1 MKKIISVILF
11 ILIALPVWA
20 ITMQGSDGGTIQ
32 GGSAKMQGGGFS
44 PLSLAPVAWYDASSS
59 ASFTFNGANVSQW
72 NDISGNGNH
81 LTQATAV
88 DQPLYNSASPATV
101 EFDGVSEF
109 MQGPAFTQGVIA
121 QPFTIV
127 CVSQNITLATQTVYV
142 DSIDGTNDALVYEI
156 SGFDRMFAGGVDVM
170 DGNASTLNKQMLA
183 TVFNGDSSL
192 FYTNTSAGPDTSSQ
206 AGEPG
211 SNSLG
216 GVTLSAF
223 NSGLSGYRNQKI
235 HAVLIVDRELT
246 VSELDQLGNYYQQ
259 RYGNVWIPS
268 S

>member
-1 MKKIISVILF
+1 
-11 ILIALPVWA
+11 
-20 ITMQGSDGGTIQ
+20 MQS
-32 GGSAKMQGGGFS
+32 SGFS
-44 PLSLAPVAWYDASSS
+44 PLSLNPVAWYDASSS

-109 MQGPAFTQGVIA
+109 MQGGAFTQGVIA
-121 QPFTIV
+121 QPLTIV
-127 CVSQNITLATQTVYV
+127 IVCQTIALATQTVYV
-142 DSIDGTNDALVYEI
+142 DGIDGTNRDLVYEV
-156 SGFDRMFAGGVDVM
+156 SGFYRMFSNGVDVM

-192 FYTNTSAGPDTSSQ
+192 FYTNTSVGPDTSSQ

-211 SNSLG
+211 TKSMG
-216 GVTLSAF
+216 GVTRGGPTNSDKVLSYD
-223 NSGLSGYRNQKI
+223 L
-235 HAVLIVDRELT
+235 
-246 VSELDQLGNYYQQ
+246 
-259 RYGNVWIPS
+259 
-268 S
+268 